1 MKKTI
6 SQKKLRE
13 FGVLIGFVFPLIIGL
28 LLPALSGHSF
38 RTWTLWFG
46 FPGLILGITA
56 PSLLLYPYKAWM
68 AIGHSL
74 GWLNNKLILGIIFLF
89 VLQPI
94 ALVMRIVGYDPL
106 KIKKNNKDSYKEDK
120 TNHKINLN
128 RIF

>member
-13 FGVLIGFVFPLIIGL
+13 FGLLIGFGFPLIIV
-28 LLPALSGHSF
+28 LLPFISGHSF
-38 RTWTLWFG
+38 RTWTLWLG
-46 FPGLILGITA
+46 VPGLILGLTA

-74 GWLNNKLILGIIFLF
+74 GWLNSKLILGVVFLF

-94 ALVMRIVGYDPL
+94 ALVMRIAGYDPL
-106 KIKKNNKDSYKEDK
+106 KIKKNNKATYKEDK
-120 TNHKINLN
+120 THHKINLN

>member
-1 MKKTI
+1 MKKSI
-6 SQKKLRE
+6 SKKKLRE
-13 FGVLIGFVFPLIIGL
+13 FGLLIGFGFPLIIGL
-28 LLPALSGHSF
+28 LLPFISGHSF
-38 RTWTLWFG
+38 RTWTLWLG
-46 FPGLILGITA
+46 VPGLILGLAA

>member
-13 FGVLIGFVFPLIIGL
+13 FGLLIGFGFPLVIGF
-28 LLPALSGHSF
+28 LLPVLSGHNF

-46 FPGLILGITA
+46 LPGLILGLKA
-56 PSLLLYPYKAWM
+56 PNLLFYPYKVWM

-74 GWLNNKLILGIIFLF
+74 GWLNSKLILGIIFIF

-94 ALVMRIVGYDPL
+94 AFVMRIAGYDPL
-106 KIKKNNKDSYKEDK
+106 KIKFNNKASYKEDK

>member
-13 FGVLIGFVFPLIIGL
+13 FGLIIGFGFPLIIGFI
-28 LLPALSGHSF
+28 LPALSGHSF

-46 FPGLILGITA
+46 VPGLILGLIA
-56 PSLLLYPYKAWM
+56 PSLLFYPYKAWM

-74 GWLNNKLILGIIFLF
+74 GWLNSKLILGVVFLL

-94 ALVMRIVGYDPL
+94 AFVMRIAGYDPL
-106 KIKKNNKDSYKEDK
+106 KIKFNNKASYKEDK
-120 TNHKINLN
+120 KNHKINLN
-128 RIF
+128 KIF

>member
-6 SQKKLRE
+6 SQKRLRD
-13 FGVLIGFVFPLIIGL
+13 FGLLIGFGFPLIIGL

-38 RTWTLWFG
+38 RIWTLWFG
-46 FPGLILGITA
+46 LPGLILGITA

-74 GWLNNKLILGIIFLF
+74 GWLNSKLILGVVFLF

-94 ALVMRIVGYDPL
+94 ALVMRIAGYDPL
-106 KIKKNNKDSYKEDK
+106 KIKKNHKATYKEDK
-120 TNHKINLN
+120 THHKINLN

>member
-13 FGVLIGFVFPLIIGL
+13 FGLLVGFGFPLIIGF
-28 LLPALSGHSF
+28 LLPAFSGHSF

-46 FPGLILGITA
+46 VPGLILGITA
-56 PSLLLYPYKAWM
+56 PSLLFYPYKAWM

-74 GWLNNKLILGIIFLF
+74 GWLNSKLILGVVFLF

-94 ALVMRIVGYDPL
+94 AFVMRIAGYDPL
-106 KIKKNNKDSYKEDK
+106 KIKYNNKGSYKEDK

-128 RIF
+128 KIF